1 MSDGRAVSPYELAV
15 ALRYTRTRRGGSRNT
30 FISFI
35 AGVSLAGIAL
45 GVASLITVL
54 SVVNGFEKEIRARI
68 LRVVPHVDIRGV
80 PELRDWKNVATIA
93 ESTPGVAGVAPY
105 VMGQALLTS
114 GDVTRGA
121 AVRGIDPARE
131 NAVADIGRSM
141 RAGSLDALAPGEFAI
156 VLGSELASALGV
168 RVGDR
173 LALIAANAVSAAA
186 LPPVRSVR
194 VAGIF
199 EIGMY
204 EFDNGLALMN
214 IDDAAD
220 VFAVSGATGLRVNVG
235 DPFAA
240 PFVARD
246 LWQRL
251 PERAQV
257 RDWTLSHSNYF
268 QAVLFAKRIMFL
280 MLVLIMA
287 VAAFNIVSARVMLV
301 TEKQADIAILR
312 TLGAKPSSIMWI
324 FVVQGTLIACIGVA
338 LGVVGGALLATN
350 IDVIVPFVERVFGV
364 HFLDKT
370 IYNIGELPSDL
381 RRADVTIVAAIAV
394 ALALVATLYP
404 AWRAARVNPAEA
416 LRYE

>member
-1 MSDGRAVSPYELAV
+1 MSGYELAV
-15 ALRYTRTRRGGSRNT
+15 ALRYTRARRGGNRNA

-68 LRVVPHVDIRGV
+68 LRVVPHVDVRGV
-80 PELRDWKNVATIA
+80 PELLDWQRVAALA
-93 ESTPGVAGVAPY
+93 EARPGVIGVAPY
-105 VMGQALLTS
+105 VNGQGLLTS
-114 GDVTRGA
+114 GGITRGA
-121 AVRGIDPARE
+121 VVRGIDPARE
-131 NAVADIGRSM
+131 KIVADMGAYV
-141 RAGSLDALAPGEFAI
+141 RAGSLDALVPGDFAI
-156 VLGSELASALGV
+156 LLGSELAAALEV
-168 RVGDR
+168 KVGDR
-173 LALIAANAVSAAA
+173 VALIAAKSTAGGT

-199 EIGMY
+199 EVGMY

-214 IDDAAD
+214 IDDAAN
-220 VFAVSGATGLRVNVG
+220 VFALAGATGIRVSVG

-251 PERAQV
+251 PERAYI
-257 RDWTLSHSNYF
+257 RDWTQSHSNYF
-268 QAVLFAKRIMFL
+268 QAVVFAKRIMFL

-287 VAAFNIVSARVMLV
+287 VAAFNIVSAQVMLV

-312 TLGAKPSSIMWI
+312 TLGARPSSIMTI
-324 FVVQGTLIACIGVA
+324 FILQGTLIGCIGVA
-338 LGVVGGALLATN
+338 LGVVGGAALAAN
-350 IDVIVPFVERVFGV
+350 IDVIVPLVERLFGV
-364 HFLDKT
+364 HFIDKS
-370 IYNIGELPSDL
+370 IYNISDLPSDL
-381 RRADVTIVAAIAV
+381 RRSDVIAIAAIALV
-394 ALALVATLYP
+394 LAALATLYP
-404 AWRAARVNPAEA
+404 AWKAARVNPAEA